1 MGAYEYQNEVNELI
15 EDQDEL
21 SYIAQDESWKVLDL
35 ATAVWVDE
43 KIHERE
49 IKIAEVEKVA
59 DDNIAA
65 LEAKIEKLKAWKETS
80 TKVDKDRITF
90 FKEHLHLWHE
100 KLIISEKR
108 TNAELKA
115 QEKKEKKLSLTVKL
129 PYRNLTCRN
138 QSPEIII
145 NGKSTAEAKKDETF
159 VKYVKE
165 NSPEYIKT
173 IEEVKWSEY
182 KDSLKTSVV
191 DGKLMYMDENG
202 SPIEFIKL
210 QQRGEKY
217 DWKLTE

>member
-1 MGAYEYQNEVNELI
+1 MEAYEYQNEVNELI

-21 SYIAQDESWKVLDL
+21 SYIIQDETWKVLDL

-49 IKIAEVEKVA
+49 VKIAEVEKVA
-59 DDNIAA
+59 DDNITA
-65 LEAKIEKLKAWKETS
+65 LEAKIEKLKAWKDAS

-90 FKEHLHLWHE
+90 FKEHLHIWHS
-100 KLIISEKR
+100 KLIDCEKQI
-108 TNAELKA
+108 NEELIAKG
-115 QEKKEKKLSLTVKL
+115 KKEKKLSLTVKL

-145 NGKSTAEAKKDETF
+145 NGKDTLNAKKDETF

-165 NSPEYIKT
+165 NSPQYIKT
-173 IEEVKWSEY
+173 TEEVKWSEY
-182 KDSLKTSVV
+182 KDSLNTSVI
-191 DGKLMYMDENG
+191 DGELMYVDENG